1 MSEARDD
8 PEGNTVYTRGA
19 EKNTTFWNISGLAVL
34 ARQQLF
40 EKVSSFTADPVQ
52 GVW

>member
-19 EKNTTFWNISGLAVL
+19 EKNTTFWNIPG
-34 ARQQLF
+34 QQSF
-40 EKVSSFTADPVQ
+40 EKVPSSTADPVQ
-52 GVW
+52 GVL